1 MKAYLLFT
9 FSSLNINIHTFHYRN
24 INELDYKV
32 LPQDPF
38 EGVKQY
44 QHIVNYMLYIY
55 CIVNKFTFLNSYL
68 KV

>member
-38 EGVKQY
+38 EGVK
-44 QHIVNYMLYIY
+44 
-55 CIVNKFTFLNSYL
+55 
-68 KV
+68 